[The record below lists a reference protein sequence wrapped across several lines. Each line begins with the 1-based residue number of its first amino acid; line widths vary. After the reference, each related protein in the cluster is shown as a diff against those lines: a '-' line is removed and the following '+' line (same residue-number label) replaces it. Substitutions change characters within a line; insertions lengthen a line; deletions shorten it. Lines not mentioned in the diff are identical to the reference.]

1 MTAKQLE
8 TFGYKFVFRHRD
20 AIARWFDAYA
30 PDGSRIPGTPFRGFN
45 TAKMAARIHFFA
57 ERGIPPENVGTMSP
71 ELSKTQEAI
80 IRQATKNGDGA
91 PPAMPVMTSHRYGT
105 PEPVGKHTPRIQR
118 RDTKPTPAAELSLE
132 EAKRV
137 RDAVSLLAIGDAE
150 GAAERGAQVQVNGR
164 IRTVVVTLP
173 ES

>member
-57 ERGIPPENVGTMSP
+57 ERGIPPENVGAMSP
-71 ELSKTQEAI
+71 ELEKTQRAI
-80 IRQATKNGDGA
+80 IDQTTKNGHQA
-91 PPAMPVMTSHRYGT
+91 PVVTPMVPPPSRYG
-105 PEPVGKHTPRIQR
+105 PIEPVGRHTPRIR
-118 RDTKPTPAAELSLE
+118 RDTKPAPAAELSLE
-132 EAKRV
+132 EAKRI
-137 RDAVSLLAIGDAE
+137 RDAVSLLAIGDHE

-164 IRTVVVTLP
+164 IRTVVVVLP
-173 ES
+173 EV